1 MADEHRHPPDA
12 AKPQGYDDELDYK
25 AIIRFAVGL
34 AVVTTIIVALMGVMG
49 SSFKKAEEAR
59 DPTPSPLAEAHA
71 DPIPPGPR
79 LQATPP
85 RDMNELR
92 AQDRETLTTYGW
104 VDQAGGVARIPVD
117 RAMSILVEKGLGAGS
132 DNKKKELK

>member
-12 AKPQGYDDELDYK
+12 ATPQGYDAELDYK

-34 AVVTTIIVALMGVMG
+34 LVITLIILALMWTMG
-49 SSFKKAEEAR
+49 TSFKKIEEAR
-59 DPTPSPLAEAHA
+59 DPAPSPLAEAQV

-79 LQATPP
+79 LQTTPP

-92 AQDRETLTTYGW
+92 TQDRETLTTYGW

-117 RAMSILVEKGLGAGS
+117 RAISILVEKGLAAPS
-132 DNKKKELK
+132 DNRKKELK